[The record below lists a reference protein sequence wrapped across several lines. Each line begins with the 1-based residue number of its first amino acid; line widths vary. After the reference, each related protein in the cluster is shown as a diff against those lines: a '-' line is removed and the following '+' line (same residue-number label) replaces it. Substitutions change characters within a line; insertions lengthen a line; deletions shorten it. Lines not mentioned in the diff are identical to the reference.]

1 MTISTSDNTP
11 RISYSV
17 SEGASQSSFAVPFEF
32 FADADLNVYLDG
44 TLKTIS
50 THYSVSGGSGTTGSI
65 SMSVTGASGGSTV
78 IITRG
83 IALDRT
89 TDFPTSG
96 SFAIGT
102 LNTELDR
109 FVAIQA
115 DLNDTIT
122 RSVRLQDEDTA
133 VSMELPLKADRV
145 GAVLGFNAS
154 TGAAEAGPKITAVQ
168 SLSGI
173 TTSVNL
179 LGTAAV
185 VEDMGL
191 LATSAVIEDMGL
203 LATSANV
210 TAMGLLG
217 VSGVITDMG
226 ILGTAA
232 IVEDMG
238 ILGTSA
244 NVTAMGLLGTAA
256 VVEDMGLLSASAVIT
271 DMDLLATS
279 ANVTAMGVLG
289 TSANVTAMAAL
300 SASAVVADMA
310 LLGTT
315 DVIADMALLANSD
328 VISDLNTLATSDIV
342 SDLNTLATSDIVSD
356 INTLAT
362 SDIVSD
368 LNTLAT
374 SDIVTDINLLA
385 TSAIVE
391 DLNLL
396 ATSDVI
402 ADMAALAGS
411 GANPNIT
418 SVTASGA
425 ITAGSFVIGSA
436 DINENDLESI
446 DGITA
451 GTIAASKA
459 AVVDANKDITG
470 FRNITL
476 TGELDAGSLDIS
488 GDIDV
493 DGTANLDVVDIDGA
507 VNMATTALVTGV
519 LTTTAATVFNGGFAA
534 NDGSTITT
542 ADNTAQLTLI
552 STDADANAGPNL
564 RMQRDSASP
573 ADNDLL
579 GKITFVGDDDGGNEV
594 DFATIN
600 IRAKDVSDGG
610 EDGEFDIST
619 MVAGTSRSRI
629 RLDGTETIFNENSVD
644 VDFRVESN
652 NFTHALFVQGSDG
665 NVGINKSVPVAPLH
679 VVSSDN
685 QSGKIRLGGDGTYYS
700 ELFWHYSA
708 SILEI
713 NTVGAGQIVF
723 STGNNAEAVR
733 IDSSGDVLIS
743 KTSVDTTTDGLVLRE
758 RGQVYATS
766 DGNTPVILNRKS
778 SDGDIVQVRKD
789 NTTVGSIGTLGNRM
803 SVGTGDVGLFFN
815 DQTDQIQ
822 PINTT
827 TNAPR
832 DNAITLGATDRR
844 FLNLYLSG
852 GVFLGGT
859 GDANKLD
866 DYEEGLHTAT
876 LTMGSGTA
884 ALSSNRMGYIKTGAS
899 VTVFGELVVG
909 SISSPSGGTKLSLPF
924 ATAVAT
930 AGQTGNREHF
940 AGTAIV
946 SYNTPFS
953 ANNAPV
959 LLANEHNVASCQIVY
974 MADDSGF
981 SAYTPATG
989 DTFYISFTYFT
1000 SV

>member
-145 GAVLGFNAS
+145 GAVLAFNAS

-256 VVEDMGLLSASAVIT
+256 VVEDMGLLSASAVIE
-271 DMDLLATS
+271 DMGLLGTS
-279 ANVTAMGVLG
+279 ANVTAMGILG

-310 LLGTT
+310 LLATT

-385 TSAIVE
+385 TSAIVA

-402 ADMAALAGS
+402 ADMASLAGS
-411 GANPNIT
+411 GGSPNISAI
-418 SVTASGA
+418 SVSGNANVAGEVQTTKIAFTDGDDAMTITDTGLVEFNTGFNIGSDAAGDVLYNNGSKYVRLAKGTDGQALVLASGVP
-425 ITAGSFVIGSA
+425 SW
-436 DINENDLESI
+436 
-446 DGITA
+446 
-451 GTIAASKA
+451 A
-459 AVVDANKDITG
+459 AVT
-470 FRNITL
+470 T
-476 TGELDAGSLDIS
+476 DIS
-488 GDIDV
+488 GK
-493 DGTANLDVVDIDGA
+493 ASLDGA
-507 VNMATTALVTGV
+507 TFTGAIQANGGV
-519 LTTTAATVFNGGFAA
+519 VFNE
-534 NDGSTITT
+534 GS
-542 ADNTAQLTLI
+542 A
-552 STDADANAGPNL
+552 
-564 RMQRDSASP
+564 
-573 ADNDLL
+573 
-579 GKITFVGDDDGGNEV
+579 
-594 DFATIN
+594 
-600 IRAKDVSDGG
+600 
-610 EDGEFDIST
+610 
-619 MVAGTSRSRI
+619 
-629 RLDGTETIFNENSVD
+629 D

-652 NFTHALFVQGSDG
+652 GNANMLFVDGGNDKISVGHGAPTAILDVRRGDAAGVVAEFHNTSGFGIDIGTDSDSVAYISSGYNQAFGLKTNAGSGQVERMRITSAG
-665 NVGINKSVPVAPLH
+665 NVGIGTTAPLRQLH
-679 VVSSDN
+679 IFNTSANSEIAFTASTSGTSS
-685 QSGKIRLGGDGTYYS
+685 LLFGDGQTGTDVYRGY
-700 ELFWHYSA
+700 LQYQHNGDYMLLAASA
-708 SILEI
+708 A
-713 NTVGAGQIVF
+713 TV
-723 STGNNAEAVR
+723 VR
-733 IDSSGDVLIS
+733 LDS
-743 KTSVDTTTDGLVLRE
+743 DGLKF
-758 RGQVYATS
+758 GADS
-766 DGNTPVILNRKS
+766 AAA
-778 SDGDIVQVRKD
+778 
-789 NTTVGSIGTLGNRM
+789 
-803 SVGTGDVGLFFN
+803 
-815 DQTDQIQ
+815 
-822 PINTT
+822 
-827 TNAPR
+827 NA
-832 DNAITLGATDRR
+832 
-844 FLNLYLSG
+844 LS
-852 GVFLGGT
+852 
-859 GDANKLD
+859 
-866 DYEEGLHTAT
+866 DYEEGEFVVTC
-876 LTMGSGTA
+876 
-884 ALSSNRMGYIKTGAS
+884 NNS
-899 VTVFGELVVG
+899 VTLKSAMDTMAYTKIGRLVV
-909 SISSPSGGTKLSLPF
+909 ISGQLQVDSDNSNSGFAINNLPF
-924 ATAVAT
+924 ASMNGTENAGESVSGSMRLYNWDVDSDIINPVCWDAAGSTTLYFTQNKDNAAEAT
-930 AGQTGNREHF
+930 
-940 AGTAIV
+940 
-946 SYNTPFS
+946 
-953 ANNAPV
+953 
-959 LLANEHNVASCQIVY
+959 LLADADAYIKFTYTY
-974 MADDSGF
+974 MA
-981 SAYTPATG
+981 T
-989 DTFYISFTYFT
+989 
-1000 SV
+1000 

>member
-1 MTISTSDNTP
+1 MPYIGKSPSQAVRNRYYFTVAS
-11 RISYSV
+11 
-17 SEGASQSSFAVPFEF
+17 GA
-32 FADADLNVYLDG
+32 
-44 TLKTIS
+44 T
-50 THYSVSGGSGTTGSI
+50 SVSGSDDNSNTLIFADGTYVDVYLNGVLLVADTDYNTTTANTIAGLSAMSANDVVEVIVYDVFSVFSGNVNSDFSVGGDL
-65 SMSVTGASGGSTV
+65 SVTGGVEGGIV
-78 IITRG
+78 
-83 IALDRT
+83 
-89 TDFPTSG
+89 
-96 SFAIGT
+96 
-102 LNTELDR
+102 
-109 FVAIQA
+109 
-115 DLNDTIT
+115 
-122 RSVRLQDEDTA
+122 
-133 VSMELPLKADRV
+133 
-145 GAVLGFNAS
+145 FN
-154 TGAAEAGPKITAVQ
+154 E
-168 SLSGI
+168 
-173 TTSVNL
+173 
-179 LGTAAV
+179 
-185 VEDMGL
+185 
-191 LATSAVIEDMGL
+191 
-203 LATSANV
+203 
-210 TAMGLLG
+210 
-217 VSGVITDMG
+217 
-226 ILGTAA
+226 
-232 IVEDMG
+232 
-238 ILGTSA
+238 
-244 NVTAMGLLGTAA
+244 
-256 VVEDMGLLSASAVIT
+256 
-271 DMDLLATS
+271 
-279 ANVTAMGVLG
+279 
-289 TSANVTAMAAL
+289 
-300 SASAVVADMA
+300 
-310 LLGTT
+310 
-315 DVIADMALLANSD
+315 
-328 VISDLNTLATSDIV
+328 
-342 SDLNTLATSDIVSD
+342 
-356 INTLAT
+356 
-362 SDIVSD
+362 
-368 LNTLAT
+368 
-374 SDIVTDINLLA
+374 
-385 TSAIVE
+385 
-391 DLNLL
+391 
-396 ATSDVI
+396 
-402 ADMAALAGS
+402 
-411 GANPNIT
+411 
-418 SVTASGA
+418 
-425 ITAGSFVIGSA
+425 GSA
-436 DINENDLESI
+436 
-446 DGITA
+446 
-451 GTIAASKA
+451 
-459 AVVDANKDITG
+459 
-470 FRNITL
+470 
-476 TGELDAGSLDIS
+476 
-488 GDIDV
+488 
-493 DGTANLDVVDIDGA
+493 
-507 VNMATTALVTGV
+507 
-519 LTTTAATVFNGGFAA
+519 
-534 NDGSTITT
+534 
-542 ADNTAQLTLI
+542 
-552 STDADANAGPNL
+552 
-564 RMQRDSASP
+564 
-573 ADNDLL
+573 
-579 GKITFVGDDDGGNEV
+579 
-594 DFATIN
+594 
-600 IRAKDVSDGG
+600 
-610 EDGEFDIST
+610 
-619 MVAGTSRSRI
+619 
-629 RLDGTETIFNENSVD
+629 D

>member
-145 GAVLGFNAS
+145 GAVLAFNAS

-217 VSGVITDMG
+217 VSGVIEDMG

-238 ILGTSA
+238 ILATSA

-256 VVEDMGLLSASAVIT
+256 VVEDMGLLSASAVIE
-271 DMDLLATS
+271 DMGFLGTS

-289 TSANVTAMAAL
+289 TSDNVTAMGAL
-300 SASAVVADMA
+300 SASEVIADMA
-310 LLGTT
+310 LLATT

-328 VISDLNTLATSDIV
+328 VIDDLNTLATSDIV
-342 SDLNTLATSDIVSD
+342 ADLNKLATD
-356 INTLAT
+356 
-362 SDIVSD
+362 DIVSD
-368 LNTLAT
+368 LNKLAT
-374 SDIVTDINLLA
+374 TDIVNDLNKLA
-385 TSAIVE
+385 TDDIVSDLNKLATDGIVA

-396 ATSDVI
+396 ADNSVI
-402 ADMAALAGS
+402 SDMATLAGS
-411 GANPNIT
+411 GGTPNIT

-507 VNMATTALVTGV
+507 VQIDNTVSVGVDDTGYDVKFFGDTASAFMLWDASADDLILGGAAGLSVNSAALVTGV
-519 LTTTAATVFNGGFAA
+519 LTTTAATVFNGGFVA
-534 NDGSTITT
+534 NANSTVNPTGGVITLGANGHITSKQSLDVATAGGRLIGQSNRGTVGQVRVEQTAQGADGGHVAFDTCASGSTTPSERMRINSSGNVSIGSTNNGSSGSMEVSIGSTSTSGGITLWSTTTGEGGINFGDGYSGTDRYRGSIAYNHSSDYLKFLT
-542 ADNTAQLTLI
+542 ASSERMRIDSSGKVGIATSSPIEKLHVNGQLI
-552 STDADANAGPNL
+552 STSSNSTGATSGAERAIMDLTSNAARVGHFRGSTSSGSGKLELYTDSVKRVNIDA
-564 RMQRDSASP
+564 
-573 ADNDLL
+573 
-579 GKITFVGDDDGGNEV
+579 
-594 DFATIN
+594 
-600 IRAKDVSDGG
+600 
-610 EDGEFDIST
+610 
-619 MVAGTSRSRI
+619 
-629 RLDGTETIFNENSVD
+629 
-644 VDFRVESN
+644 
-652 NFTHALFVQGSDG
+652 DG
-665 NVGINKSVPVAPLH
+665 NVGIGALP
-679 VVSSDN
+679 SSAV
-685 QSGKIRLGGDGTYYS
+685 GDGDNTTYIGADGEIQIRRADGVNRNMMKFRNS
-700 ELFWHYSA
+700 SNHVG
-708 SILEI
+708 SI
-713 NTVGAGQIVF
+713 
-723 STGNNAEAVR
+723 
-733 IDSSGDVLIS
+733 
-743 KTSVDTTTDGLVLRE
+743 TTTSSATT
-758 RGQVYATS
+758 YATS
-766 DGNTPVILNRKS
+766 
-778 SDGDIVQVRKD
+778 SDYRLKENVVTDWDATSRLKQLKPSRFNFIVD
-789 NTTVGSIGTLGNRM
+789 ADTTVDGFLAHEAQAVVPECVTGTKDEVDDDGVAVM
-803 SVGTGDVGLFFN
+803 QGI
-815 DQTDQIQ
+815 DQSKLVPLLVKTIQ
-822 PINTT
+822 ELEARI
-827 TNAPR
+827 
-832 DNAITLGATDRR
+832 
-844 FLNLYLSG
+844 
-852 GVFLGGT
+852 
-859 GDANKLD
+859 
-866 DYEEGLHTAT
+866 AT
-876 LTMGSGTA
+876 LEG
-884 ALSSNRMGYIKTGAS
+884 
-899 VTVFGELVVG
+899 
-909 SISSPSGGTKLSLPF
+909 
-924 ATAVAT
+924 
-930 AGQTGNREHF
+930 
-940 AGTAIV
+940 
-946 SYNTPFS
+946 
-953 ANNAPV
+953 
-959 LLANEHNVASCQIVY
+959 
-974 MADDSGF
+974 
-981 SAYTPATG
+981 
-989 DTFYISFTYFT
+989 
-1000 SV
+1000 